1 MYASFS
7 CMLYV
12 RRDVLEDKVQEAQ
25 QAFRASR
32 CHSEEGKKACDASSE
47 DDIFRAYGVLL
58 AVSRYT
64 DKLVL
69 MAKMLLRDKFLKKRA
84 PRRMVCRS
92 FAYV

>member
-1 MYASFS
+1 M
-7 CMLYV
+7 V
-12 RRDVLEDKVQEAQ
+12 RACRDVLEDKVHEAQ
-25 QAFRASR
+25 QAFRAIR
-32 CHSEEGKKACDASSE
+32 CHSEEGKKACEASSE

-69 MAKMLLRDKFLKKRA
+69 MSKLLLRDKFLKKRA
-84 PRRMVCRS
+84 PRRMVFRS